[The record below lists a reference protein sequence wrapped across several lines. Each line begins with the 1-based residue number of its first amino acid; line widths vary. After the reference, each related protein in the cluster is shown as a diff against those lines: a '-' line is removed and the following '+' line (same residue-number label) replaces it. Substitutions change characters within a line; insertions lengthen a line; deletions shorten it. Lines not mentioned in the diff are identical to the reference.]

1 MNSTKIITEIL
12 HSISSVYTQKKK
24 KKEILNF
31 MKFKQLDEESN
42 AKKK

>member
-1 MNSTKIITEIL
+1 
-12 HSISSVYTQKKK
+12 VYTHTHTQ

-42 AKKK
+42 AKKNTKTNKKLK